1 MAGVVA
7 ALSVV
12 SDLARGHPP
21 GEAMRACLL
30 ATELARRAGL
40 DEGRQGEVYYGT
52 LMRFAGCAA
61 TSHEI
66 AAVFGGDDIVV
77 RARGDLIDPAEPGE
91 ALEFLAG
98 LGVDAARLQAL
109 GGPAGVGRLKAEG
122 ARADCEVGA
131 DLTARLGLPDAVRW
145 AVLDSFERF
154 DGHGVPA
161 GRDGAEVAEASRF
174 AAVGYAAVMFD
185 AVGGGDVAARTVA
198 RWSGRALDPEIAA
211 VFADAPGELL
221 AVSSPDGL
229 WAAVVDAEPGPRRT
243 FRDEAAFDEALAGFG
258 DAADLK
264 SPWFTGHSR
273 GVAALARA
281 AAGLASPADATAV
294 YRAGLLHDLGRVAV
308 AAGVWERPGLLRAEE
323 WEQVRLHPYHTGR
336 ILARSAV
343 LAPLGLIACRHHER
357 VNGSGYPAG
366 IGGAELDMA
375 ACLLA
380 AADVF
385 HALGEARPHRPAL
398 KPAEAARV
406 LASLPLDRAAV
417 RAVLDAA
424 GTSSAVL
431 PSLPAGLTERELDVL
446 RLLAVGRTKPQI
458 AADLVISQSTVHTHT
473 VHIYTK
479 CGVSTRA
486 GLAMFAMR
494 HGLAARTGPAVAN
507 KARRD
512 EHAPLLEVPRWE
524 GVLRSQ
530 FRGHGAGRRGPDALT
545 RSRSTPDPG
554 PWTGQHLQ
562 GWITS
567 QNVLQAVARHIGT
580 AQAAARQAG
589 ITLTPGD
596 RVNLLAREQ
605 AAKSA

>member
-1 MAGVVA
+1 MASVVA

-40 DEGRQGEVYYGT
+40 DERRRGEVYYGT
-52 LMRFAGCAA
+52 LMRFAGCVA

-98 LGVDAARLQAL
+98 LGVDAARLQAM
-109 GGPAGVGRLKAEG
+109 GGPAGVGKLKAEG

-131 DLTARLGLPDAVRW
+131 DLTARLGLPDAVRR
-145 AVLDSFERF
+145 AVLDSFERY

-161 GRDGAEVAEASRF
+161 GRAGDEVAEASRF

-185 AVGGGDVAARTVA
+185 AVGGPEVAARTVA
-198 RWSGRALDPEIAA
+198 RWSGRALDPGIAA
-211 VFADAPGELL
+211 VFAEAPGELL
-221 AVSSPDGL
+221 AIASADDLCAS
-229 WAAVVDAEPGPRRT
+229 VVDAEPRPRRT
-243 FRDEAAFDEALAGFG
+243 FRDAAAFDEALAGFG

-281 AAGLASPADATAV
+281 AAGLSSPADATTA
-294 YRAGLLHDLGRVAV
+294 YRAALLHDLGRVAV
-308 AAGVWERPGLLRAEE
+308 PTGVWERPGPLRAEE

-336 ILARSAV
+336 ILARCPV
-343 LAPLGLIACRHHER
+343 LGPLGLIAARHHER
-357 VNGSGYPAG
+357 ANGSGYPAG
-366 IGGAELDMA
+366 VGGAELDTA

-380 AADVF
+380 AADVL

-398 KPAEAARV
+398 QPAEAARV

-424 GTSSAVL
+424 GSSSAVL

-446 RLLAVGRTKPQI
+446 RLLAAGRTKPQI
-458 AADLVISQSTVHTHT
+458 AADLVISPSTVHTHT
-473 VHIYTK
+473 VHIYAK

-494 HGLAARTGPAVAN
+494 HGLAARTGPA
-507 KARRD
+507 
-512 EHAPLLEVPRWE
+512 
-524 GVLRSQ
+524 
-530 FRGHGAGRRGPDALT
+530 
-545 RSRSTPDPG
+545 
-554 PWTGQHLQ
+554 
-562 GWITS
+562 
-567 QNVLQAVARHIGT
+567 
-580 AQAAARQAG
+580 AAAK
-589 ITLTPGD
+589 ID
-596 RVNLLAREQ
+596 
-605 AAKSA
+605 